1 MLYCLCVRIR
11 HTSAILHATRS
22 PACNARS
29 PAHGQRSTDHAAH
42 GNRTGSGWRRV
53 RVRSYHAPN
62 PNACSRSTTWGYR
75 TRRAIR
81 SFRLARV
88 IRIRHDV
95 SGSCSVHSDVSD
107 LREEMVWSG
116 YQARVGFDAS
126 FDASFR
132 AFFRAS
138 FRASVRGQMAFEVR
152 KCETTSSARL
162 HLKVRKCGTTS
173 V

>member
-1 MLYCLCVRIR
+1 M
-11 HTSAILHATRS
+11 
-22 PACNARS
+22 
-29 PAHGQRSTDHAAH
+29 
-42 GNRTGSGWRRV
+42 
-53 RVRSYHAPN
+53 
-62 PNACSRSTTWGYR
+62 
-75 TRRAIR
+75 R

-138 FRASVRGQMAFEVR
+138 FRASGRGQMAFEVR

-162 HLKVRKCGTTS
+162 HFESAKVRDYKRLKVRKCETTS
-173 V
+173 MHRCRRARLFVDFERRGILGDTRTRSRAKSTTEACISLYVKKIRD